1 MNVSLVHQLETTN
14 ENVPTRND
22 RGRPG
27 CRIHRPGGGARF
39 RPQRAHPSADDR
51 LRLPPRA
58 RDGSRVSRRHHQQSA
73 GRRAGRDAQRGPRS
87 AFVLR
92 RRRAR
97 CAEAAGAAEWAP
109 GRSMAVRRPR
119 CDGACRRRQ
128 RQPAGLA
135 AGVRHAAGT
144 ADEWH
149 RLSDH
154 HQIRQQEPGL
164 RDRQDLY
171 ADWRHRP
178 GQSGVGPDAERKVPL
193 ARSHRRDA
201 RLLGRRT
208 RSRAERLGLPL
219 DDDGDAPDPGGLDRN
234 RYRRLRAGD
243 GGVRDCLRDDADP
256 VRPLPSDRDRRRHL
270 RRRRDQRLRRLVDGA
285 RRLHRPRPS
294 HRHETAAAGRFDV
307 RRQARQ
313 VDGESRTGRQSRPAR
328 GTGRRLV
335 RFARLARAP
344 RPEQRA
350 AELSDR
356 RGRHAGRRPA
366 SRFGPSIRSRVGD
379 GDRRA
384 HRLHAGG
391 QPRAL
396 GMERVQEAAAGRRSR
411 GGRAGRATTRL
422 AASRSGRRDG
432 ADARRRRHRVRSPA
446 VRRIVRQPVGGAGHR
461 RCGEAGGHGNV
472 RAAGATDREAGP
484 RMAPV
489 HPAVA
494 GRKWRHHGR
503 ADPRPGDAAGGADP
517 YRRSRVAGIYN
528 AGASIEWQF
537 GTESTAN
544 AQYNSTALVAF
555 QRDKALEAVA
565 ASLAFIISGMEAVQ

>member
-1 MNVSLVHQLETTN
+1 MTISRHRTIAAALLAVFIGQAAAPVFAHN
-14 ENVPTRND
+14 E
-22 RGRPG
+22 
-27 CRIHRPGGGARF
+27 RIH
-39 RPQRAHPSADDR
+39 
-51 LRLPPRA
+51 
-58 RDGSRVSRRHHQQSA
+58 QQMTDYAYHLALAMAAVSA
-73 GRRAGRDAQRGPRS
+73 GDTTSNPLVAELAAMLNEDPDLPSFFDA
-87 AFVLR
+87 
-92 RRRAR
+92 
-97 CAEAAGAAEWAP
+97 
-109 GRSMAVRRPR
+109 
-119 CDGACRRRQ
+119 
-128 RQPAGLA
+128 AGLA
-135 AGVRHAAGT
+135 VPKLRALRSGLPDDPWPCVDPDVTALVDDDSDSLPDWQLASGT
-144 ADEWH
+144 LLEQPMSGIVYPITT
-149 RLSDH
+149 R
-154 HQIRQQEPGL
+154 
-164 RDRQDLY
+164 Y
-171 ADWRHRP
+171 ANKNQVCEIDKTYTP
-178 GQSGVGPDAERKVPL
+178 IGATGAGQSGVGPDAERKVPL

-219 DDDGDAPDPGGLDRN
+219 DDDGDAPDPGGLDWN
-234 RYRRLRAGD
+234 RCRRLRAGD

-256 VRPLPSDRDRRRHL
+256 VRPLSGDRDRRRHL
-270 RRRRDQRLRRLVDGA
+270 RRRRDQRLRRFVDGA

-335 RFARLARAP
+335 RFARLARAA

-366 SRFGPSIRSRVGD
+366 SRFGSSIRGRVGD
-379 GDRRA
+379 GHRRA

-396 GMERVQEAAAGRRSR
+396 GMERVQEAAAGRRPR
-411 GGRAGRATTRL
+411 GGRAGRAATRL

-484 RMAPV
+484 RVAPV

-517 YRRSRVAGIYN
+517 HRRRRVAGIYN